1 MIIWINQ
8 HLKEYVIV
16 VAQLR
21 LVNFPLWRAAIKR
34 GAFVASVGHLMLL
47 MNGGERMSEDETAC
61 KHENVTVVYGITYCD
76 DCHLTLYKG
85 GEEE

>member
-1 MIIWINQ
+1 MTKANIFTTTIPKSIYYNQ
-8 HLKEYVIV
+8 GYDNVT
-16 VAQLR
+16 
-21 LVNFPLWRAAIKR
+21 
-34 GAFVASVGHLMLL
+34 
-47 MNGGERMSEDETAC
+47 SEDKTAC